1 MQSFRVHLASFL
13 GLCLLSAAAPTPTSS
28 VTVLFHND
36 GDWTSH
42 EQTKSALL
50 VSQPATHKAA
60 AATCAS
66 YGETLLDCDQFGA
79 FVNDLAYQEYIH
91 ETSGLL
97 FWSKCSSLLPTDSKG
112 VFAKDQAEGSKL
124 PFLCTNTA
132 PFVSKV
138 DTDYSEFPRVQTP
151 QIEGT
156 SFEGLR
162 DHMAFRFMGIPFA
175 KPPTGDLRFKYA
187 QPIEYTE
194 SKVNATAYGPA
205 CLQSG
210 QFDGNS
216 EGLNPWGNSED
227 CLSLQVF
234 TPSLPVGDVS
244 SKWKGLKPVMV
255 WIHGGGMVSGTSSD
269 STFDGDSIVSR
280 GDVVLVAFNYRLNIF
295 GLLTLNDGTITG
307 NYHISDQIM
316 ALQWV
321 KKYIAAFGGDPDNI
335 TIFGQSAGAASVMNL
350 VVSPEAKGL
359 FNNAIAQSIG
369 GFVKNQSVEAAEIEP
384 TLQPL
389 CHNSTGEAR
398 LKCLQHVPAET
409 LLNASSKASWQTV
422 IDNVYMP
429 EQPLSLVKQGN
440 INSVNLMMGFMPE
453 EGQSLMATMVSPNAT
468 NFNNTLSA
476 FVKAG
481 SLNQSQITSIAASG
495 LWDVPQHYNSVYNAS
510 VNLATDSVILCYST
524 EFISAASSSPTARTW
539 NSDAAAATTS
549 FNSLWVYEHQR
560 GYALS
565 YYDYYGLCTFPVGK
579 PDTPYYR
586 CHSSDLYEVFGTYY
600 LFDQPVRV
608 VDDIYYTNAVQDMW
622 TAFARTANPNPDE
635 AYLAVRGYN
644 STAELFGRFQ
654 LQEYGDKTGELAKLQ
669 WPQPWYDSIP
679 DQDHCRVM
687 GLTFA

>member
-1 MQSFRVHLASFL
+1 MHLASFL
-13 GLCLLSAAAPTPTSS
+13 GLCLLSATASKTASS

-36 GDWTSH
+36 GDWTTH
-42 EQTKSALL
+42 EQKQSALF
-50 VSQPATHKAA
+50 VNQPATHKAA
-60 AATCAS
+60 VATCAS

-79 FVNDLAYQEYIH
+79 FANDLAYQEYNH
-91 ETSGLL
+91 DASGLL
-97 FWSKCSSLLPTDSKG
+97 FWSKCNSSAPINSKG
-112 VFAKDQAEGSKL
+112 ALEKDHAGSDSLEL

-132 PFVSKV
+132 PFVKKV
-138 DTDYSEFPRVQTP
+138 DTDYSGFPRVQTP

-187 QPIEYTE
+187 QSIEYTDA
-194 SKVNATAYGPA
+194 KVNATAYGPA

-234 TPSLPVGDVS
+234 TPSLPVGGVPS
-244 SKWKGLKPVMV
+244 KGLKPVMV
-255 WIHGGGMVSGTSSD
+255 WIYGGGLATGTSSD
-269 STFDGDSIVSR
+269 STFDGDSLASR
-280 GDVVLVAFNYRLNIF
+280 GDVVVVAFNYRLNIF

-307 NYHISDQIM
+307 NYHMSDQIT

-321 KKYIAAFGGDPDNI
+321 KKYIAAFGGDPGNI
-335 TIFGQSAGAASVMNL
+335 TIFGQSAGAASVMGL

-359 FNNAIAQSIG
+359 FNGAIAQSIG
-369 GFVKNQSVEAAEIEP
+369 GFVKNQSVAAAEISP
-384 TLQPL
+384 YLQPL
-389 CHNSTGEAR
+389 CHNSTGEAM
-398 LKCLQHVPAET
+398 LKCLQGVPTET

-422 IDNVYMP
+422 IDTVYMP
-429 EQPLSLVKQGN
+429 EQPLSLVSQGK
-440 INSVNLMMGFMPE
+440 INSVNLMLGFMPE
-453 EGQSLMATMVSPNAT
+453 EGQSLMATAIAPNAT
-468 NFNNTLSA
+468 NFNA
-476 FVKAG
+476 
-481 SLNQSQITSIAASG
+481 SLDILLEMNAVNQTQINDIAASG
-495 LWDVPQHYNSVYNAS
+495 LWDVPKDYNNIYNATA
-510 VNLATDSVILCYST
+510 NLVTDAIILCYST
-524 EFISAASSSPTARTW
+524 EFVSAGSSPAG
-539 NSDAAAATTS
+539 NPDA
-549 FNSLWVYEHQR
+549 FDSLWVYEHQR

-565 YYDYYGLCTFPVGK
+565 YYDYYNLCTFPVGK

-608 VDDIYYTNAVQDMW
+608 ADDIYYTNAVQDIW
-622 TAFARTANPNPDE
+622 TAFARTGNPNPDK
-635 AYLAVRGYN
+635 AYLAARGYN

-654 LQEYGDKTGELAKLQ
+654 LEEYGSKTGQLAKLQ

-687 GLTFA
+687 SLDF